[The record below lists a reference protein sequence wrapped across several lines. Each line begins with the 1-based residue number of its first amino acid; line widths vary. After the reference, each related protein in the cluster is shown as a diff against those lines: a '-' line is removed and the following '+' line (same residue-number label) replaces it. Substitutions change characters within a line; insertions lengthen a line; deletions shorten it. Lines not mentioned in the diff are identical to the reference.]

1 LLARDEA
8 QDAHFARH
16 RRSNRSRHRALWLA
30 RDTYVPQAL
39 ESYDLSPD
47 SREVTVAFC
56 GRTNETVIFQ
66 RALRFLMSPVPPP
79 NRPRTSSFNSWRNL
93 RFDHDAVSIASSD
106 RISAMQWMYR
116 ARSPEVRY
124 VILLTRREETARNVR
139 A

>member
-1 LLARDEA
+1 MLTSLGIVGVILLAVGLYGFA
-8 QDAHFARH
+8 Q
-16 RRSNRSRHRALWLA
+16 
-30 RDTYVPQAL
+30 DTYVPQAL

-93 RFDHDAVSIASSD
+93 RFDHDAVSIASGD
-106 RISAMQWMYR
+106 RISAMQWMYL